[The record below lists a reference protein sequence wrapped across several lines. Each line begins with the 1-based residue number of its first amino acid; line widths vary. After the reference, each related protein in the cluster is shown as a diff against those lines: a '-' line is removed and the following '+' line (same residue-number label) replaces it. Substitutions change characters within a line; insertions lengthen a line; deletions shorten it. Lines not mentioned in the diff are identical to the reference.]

1 MLNVL
6 ITDIFTV
13 TSKDVYQTLNFPLGS
28 SMQIPLKFQNEHG
41 HSFANNIEGIE
52 VGIELSHPRVLS
64 ASLKEFNS
72 SIILKAEGSGE
83 CNVVVYLLKQPQI
96 YDIFKVRV
104 QSVVKPHSPVNVH
117 VGGEISFK
125 IMNEDQQITSDDII
139 WSSSNP
145 SVLDINQKNGQA

>member
-6 ITDIFTV
+6 IADIFTV

-28 SMQIPLKFQNEHG
+28 SMSIPLKFQNEHG
-41 HSFANNIEGIE
+41 HSFANNIEGIA
-52 VGIELSHPRVLS
+52 VGFELSHPRVLS
-64 ASLKEFNS
+64 ASLNEFNS
-72 SIILKAEGSGE
+72 SLQLKAEGSGE

-125 IMNEDQQITSDDII
+125 IMNDNQQVAASDDIV

-145 SVLDINQKNGQA
+145 

>member
-6 ITDIFTV
+6 IADIFTV

-28 SMQIPLKFQNEHG
+28 SMNIPLKFQNEHG
-41 HSFANNIEGIE
+41 HSFANNIEGIS
-52 VGIELSHPRVLS
+52 VGFELSHPRVLS
-64 ASLKEFNS
+64 AFLNEFNS
-72 SIILKAEGSGE
+72 SLQLKAEGSGE

-125 IMNEDQQITSDDII
+125 IMNDNQQVAASDDIV

-145 SVLDINQKNGQA
+145 